1 MVLGDATQ
9 QLGPSLLILR
19 RFFFLGVGLG
29 LDMKWAWLA
38 KSFGPTCTFLF
49 LFFIDFSCFYLLNFL
64 GQFIKIL
71 ERGANY
77 INFKAKIKILFVI
90 LLVYFFSKVGGGGG
104 GMPPQPL
111 SSSVIGYT
119 FTIRYYIDIDYYYY
133 ICRWHRYKKFVKHLT
148 GLLCI
153 WFHV

>member
-1 MVLGDATQ
+1 MVLGDASQ
-9 QLGPSLLILR
+9 QLGPSLLILGC
-19 RFFFLGVGLG
+19 FFFLGVGLG

-38 KSFGPTCTFLF
+38 KSFGPTCTFLNF
-49 LFFIDFSCFYLLNFL
+49 FYYFIDFSCFYLLNFL

-90 LLVYFFSKVGGGGG
+90 LLVYFFSKVGGGGRG
-104 GMPPQPL
+104 GGDPPQPF

-133 ICRWHRYKKFVKHLT
+133 ICR
-148 GLLCI
+148 
-153 WFHV
+153 